1 MIAYLKNV
9 KSTLSMVFTLAT
21 TMKAH
26 DSAISRAQSLTLF
39 LQVLKVMFQ
48 VGKKAAVV
56 ASKSGTWL
64 NNHVD

>member
-1 MIAYLKNV
+1 
-9 KSTLSMVFTLAT
+9 MVFTLAT